1 VTWTQKLFFAFASVC
16 AGWAAGMV
24 YYWLVA
30 ITLGVAAAGEAS
42 AFAVYTGIF
51 ALIAYLLL
59 FVPLVLFVPASSSL
73 FSFKQ
78 LPFVGAIAA
87 SLVLLV
93 LFEPGFLVAGFWLFV
108 PHALVIS
115 TVTAAGYLVLK
126 KRATQP

>member
-1 VTWTQKLFFAFASVC
+1 
-16 AGWAAGMV
+16 MV